1 MTSYAGLD
9 VSQQET
15 QVCVIDASGAVLWTG
30 KARSEPAALAVVLRR
45 HAPDLA
51 RAVLESGALSGW
63 LCGGLAEAG
72 LPAVCIDARAAHG
85 ALKQRRSKTD
95 RGDAEGLARLAQTGW
110 FKTVRVRSRA
120 SLERHA
126 LLAARERLVRIQR
139 DLLNQVRG
147 LVKPLGLVLPR
158 TTPRQLEARILAW
171 LDEMPGLRPAIMA
184 LLAARSRVAEEL
196 ERLDRRLVRAAAA
209 DPACRRLTTIP
220 GVGAITATCFVSV
233 VDDPERFARAD
244 QVAAYLGLTPRR
256 WQSGEVD
263 WQGGISKAGNP
274 MARHLLYEAAN
285 CLLARVKR
293 PCALQSWALRLQE
306 RVGSKKARTALARKL
321 AVLMHK
327 LWRRQQE
334 FDWRMAAAAA

>member
-15 QVCVIDASGAVLWTG
+15 HICIIDASGAMRWCG
-30 KARSEPAALAVVLRR
+30 KARSEPAALAAVLRR
-45 HAPDLA
+45 HAPDLE

-63 LCGGLAEAG
+63 LCGGLVEAG

-110 FKTVRVRSRA
+110 FKAVRLKSRA
-120 SLERHA
+120 SLARHA

-139 DLLNQVRG
+139 NLLNQVRG

-158 TTPRQLEARILAW
+158 TTPRRLVARVQAW
-171 LDEMPGLRPAIMA
+171 LDEVPAMRPAILA
-184 LLAARSRVAEEL
+184 LLTARSRVADEL
-196 ERLDRRLVRAAAA
+196 ERLDRLLVRQAGA
-209 DPACRRLTTIP
+209 DPVCRRLATIP

-263 WQGGISKAGNP
+263 RQGGISRAGNA

-285 CLLARVKR
+285 SLLARVKR
-293 PCALQSWALRLQE
+293 PVRCAAGRCACRSDWA
-306 RVGSKKARTALARKL
+306 ARRRARHSP
-321 AVLMHK
+321 ASSPC
-327 LWRRQQE
+327 
-334 FDWRMAAAAA
+334 

>member
-15 QVCVIDASGAVLWTG
+15 QICVVDASGTVLWTG
-30 KARSEPAALAVVLRR
+30 KARSEPAALAAELRQR
-45 HAPDLA
+45 APGLV

-72 LPAVCIDARAAHG
+72 LSAVCIDARAAYG
-85 ALKQRRSKTD
+85 ALKQRRAKTD
-95 RGDAEGLARLAQTGW
+95 RGDAEGPARLAQTGW
-110 FKTVRVRSRA
+110 FKVVRLKSRA

-158 TTPRQLEARILAW
+158 TTPRRLVARVQAW
-171 LDEMPGLRPAIMA
+171 LDEAPGMRPAIMA
-184 LLAARSRVAEEL
+184 LLTARSRVADEL
-196 ERLDRRLVRAAAA
+196 ERLDRLLVRGAA
-209 DPACRRLTTIP
+209 DPVYRRLTTIP
-220 GVGAITATCFVSV
+220 GVGAITATCFVST

-256 WQSGEVD
+256 
-263 WQGGISKAGNP
+263 
-274 MARHLLYEAAN
+274 
-285 CLLARVKR
+285 
-293 PCALQSWALRLQE
+293 
-306 RVGSKKARTALARKL
+306 
-321 AVLMHK
+321 
-327 LWRRQQE
+327 
-334 FDWRMAAAAA
+334 

>member
-15 QVCVIDASGAVLWTG
+15 QLCILDASGGVRWTG
-30 KARSEPAALAVVLRR
+30 KARSEPAVLAEVLRR
-45 HAPDLA
+45 RAPDLA

-63 LCGGLAEAG
+63 LCGGLVEAG
-72 LPAVCIDARAAHG
+72 LPALCIDARAAHG
-85 ALKQRRSKTD
+85 ALKQKHSKTD

-110 FKTVRVRSRA
+110 FKVVRLRSRA

-139 DLLNQVRG
+139 DLMNQIRG

-158 TTPRQLEARILAW
+158 TTPRRLAARLEAW
-171 LDEMPGLRPAIMA
+171 LDEAPGMRPAIAA
-184 LLAARSRVAEEL
+184 LLAARTRIADEL
-196 ERLDRRLVRAAAA
+196 ERLDRLLVRRAAT
-209 DPACRRLTTIP
+209 DPVCRRLTSIP

-233 VDDPERFARAD
+233 VDDPTRFARAD

-256 WQSGEVD
+256 WQSGED
-263 WQGGISKAGNP
+263 DRQGGISRAGNA

-285 CLLARVKR
+285 SLLARVKR

-306 RVGSKKARTALARKL
+306 RLGGKQARTALARKL

-327 LWRRQQE
+327 LWRRQQD
-334 FDWRMAAAAA
+334 FDWRPAAQPA

>member
-15 QVCVIDASGAVLWTG
+15 QICIIDAAGAVRWTG
-30 KARSEPAALAVVLRR
+30 KARSEPAALAAVLRR

-63 LCGGLAEAG
+63 LSGGLVEAG

-110 FKTVRVRSRA
+110 FKTVRLKSRA

-139 DLLNQVRG
+139 DLLNQIRG

-158 TTPRQLEARILAW
+158 TTPRRLEARVQAW
-171 LDEMPGLRPAIMA
+171 LDEVPALRPAITA
-184 LLAARSRVAEEL
+184 LLAARSRVADEL
-196 ERLDRRLVRAAAA
+196 ERLDRLLVRQAAA

-220 GVGAITATCFVSV
+220 GVGAITATCFVATI
-233 VDDPERFARAD
+233 DDPGRFARAD

-263 WQGGISKAGNP
+263 RQGGISKAGNA

-285 CLLARVKR
+285 SLLARVKR
-293 PCALQSWALRLQE
+293 SCALRSWALRLQE
-306 RVGSKKARTALARKL
+306 RVGGKKARTALARKL

-327 LWRRQQE
+327 LWRREQE
-334 FDWRMAAAAA
+334 FQWSPAAQPA

>member
-15 QVCVIDASGAVLWTG
+15 QICIIDAAGAVLWTG
-30 KARSEPAALAVVLRR
+30 KARSEPAALAAVLRR
-45 HAPDLA
+45 RAPDLA

-63 LCGGLAEAG
+63 LCGGLVDAG
-72 LPAVCIDARAAHG
+72 LPAWCIDARSAHG

-110 FKTVRVRSRA
+110 FKTVRLKSRA

-139 DLLNQVRG
+139 DLLNQIRG

-158 TTPRQLEARILAW
+158 TTPRRLEARVQAW
-171 LDEMPGLRPAIMA
+171 LDEVPALRPAVTA
-184 LLAARSRVAEEL
+184 LLTARSRVADEL
-196 ERLDRRLVRAAAA
+196 ERLDRLLVRQAAA

-220 GVGAITATCFVSV
+220 GVGAITAACFVSV
-233 VDDPERFARAD
+233 VDDPLRFARAD

-263 WQGGISKAGNP
+263 RQGGISKAGNA

-285 CLLARVKR
+285 SLLARVKR
-293 PCALQSWALRLQE
+293 SCAAAKLGTAPAGAGRRQE
-306 RVGSKKARTALARKL
+306 GPHGTRPQARRPDAQALA
-321 AVLMHK
+321 A
-327 LWRRQQE
+327 
-334 FDWRMAAAAA
+334 